1 MPLLEKL
8 LGSTLVS
15 RRGEVATEQALEHKH
30 VVGLYFTASTCHP
43 CQAFTPILATVHRN
57 MALAA
62 YRHLRMQEQM
72 DVVLVSMDRDEF
84 AFRDYLLQTPF
95 LAVPF
100 RRREV
105 AQDLWKRYEVKKIPT
120 LIFVNENGEEIERDG
135 RRFVENNYMDLNK
148 IWQRLDMGGAASSSS
163 SRESPVDD
171 SGVAMP

>member
-1 MPLLEKL
+1 MTLLEKL

-15 RRGEVATEQALEHKH
+15 RRGEVATDQALENKT

-43 CQAFTPILATVHRN
+43 CQAFTPILATVYRN
-57 MALAA
+57 MTLAA
-62 YRHLRMQEQM
+62 YKQLSMKDKM

-105 AQDLWKRYEVKKIPT
+105 AQDLWKRYDVKKIPT
-120 LIFVNENGEEIERDG
+120 LVFVNEHGDEIEREG
-135 RRFVENNYMDLNK
+135 RRFVENNYMDLRK
-148 IWQRLDMGGAASSSS
+148 IWERLGINASAGEQQQPEQS
-163 SRESPVDD
+163 
-171 SGVAMP
+171 AL